1 MRKADEFENPIN
13 TNSPVVRECDNT

>member
-13 TNSPVVRECDNT
+13 TNSPVIRECDNT